1 MLLKSKATAQ
11 NQGGKFYLEHDLFKN
26 VSKGPAFWGQTQIQT
41 IEYGFNDT
49 IRIRTMKLC

>member
-11 NQGGKFYLEHDLFKN
+11 NQGGKFYLEHNLFKN
-26 VSKGPAFWGQTQIQT
+26 APKGPAFWGQTQIQT